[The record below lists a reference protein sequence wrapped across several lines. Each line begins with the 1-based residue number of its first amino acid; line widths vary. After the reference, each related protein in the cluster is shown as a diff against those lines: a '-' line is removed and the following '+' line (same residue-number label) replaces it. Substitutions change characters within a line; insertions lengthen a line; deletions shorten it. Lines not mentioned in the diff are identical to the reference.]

1 MNKSVEHSKLKAVT
15 NGVLVCTK
23 KEGAVERF
31 DYVPLEDVIIG
42 GEKLSDVL
50 NRTQKQIKA
59 ANDKNEVLEKRIAKL
74 AEKLGITN
82 EYLLAQAAEGEA
94 NEKDSVN

>member
-1 MNKSVEHSKLKAVT
+1 MGKSVEYSKLKAVT

-59 ANDKNEVLEKRIAKL
+59 SDDKNEVLEKRIAKL
-74 AEKLGITN
+74 AALLGITN
-82 EYLLAQAAEGEA
+82 DYLLAQAAEGAA
-94 NEKDSVN
+94 NEKDSIY